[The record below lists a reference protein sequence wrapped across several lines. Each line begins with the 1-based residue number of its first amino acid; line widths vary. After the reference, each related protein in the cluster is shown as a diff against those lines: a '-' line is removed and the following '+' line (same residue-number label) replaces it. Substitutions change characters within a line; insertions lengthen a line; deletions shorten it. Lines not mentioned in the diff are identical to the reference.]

1 MFLNYGMSCLKS
13 HSNIVV
19 QSFCRNLTS
28 RCIRNFLSL
37 DFCNF
42 WNFDTFPIWY
52 TQRFIDFLGFIS
64 ILFFKFSIKSE
75 IILVQKWNICPRN
88 VRHMSAS
95 CPRDVLGVSKSA
107 NIWWQVR
114 TGADDS
120 GCWMSVYVGGHMAD
134 TWLTA
139 GHLADTWITFGPN
152 P

>member
-1 MFLNYGMSCLKS
+1 MSCLKS

-120 GCWMSVYVGGHMAD
+120 VPGCLSKLIDIWRKYGGHLED
-134 TWLTA
+134 SWTSGGQFFHFWT
-139 GHLADTWITFGPN
+139 
-152 P
+152 